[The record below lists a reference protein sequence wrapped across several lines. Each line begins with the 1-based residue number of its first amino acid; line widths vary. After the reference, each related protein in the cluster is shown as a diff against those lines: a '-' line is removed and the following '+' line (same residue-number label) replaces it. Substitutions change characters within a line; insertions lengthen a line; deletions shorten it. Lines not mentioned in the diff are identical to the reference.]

1 MFIICG
7 MLGFFNAFM
16 YGLVLK
22 SFFVWFGYV
31 LVGVIV
37 NILGTCGI
45 NELIIDLRYITQEK

>member
-1 MFIICG
+1 